1 MMPNIKIWFMHSTAK
16 HDLSMHVRFFLLSL
30 PLASCWLIKVLIG
43 QCYQYA
49 ILRLSCFL
57 PPALQWFCWKNSVI
71 TVSWSLTCV
80 LTADSTSESKTAG
93 FCSWSTLY
101 VQSIHQSTNQPIN
114 QSVNQSTNKSINQS
128 ISQSINQPINQSIS
142 QPINQSTN
150 QSVNQSTNKSI
161 KSVWSL
167 VSNQMINPEVKTM
180 SAHN

>member
-114 QSVNQSTNKSINQS
+114 QSINQSTN
-128 ISQSINQPINQSIS
+128 

-150 QSVNQSTNKSI
+150 QSVNQSINQSI
-161 KSVWSL
+161 NQSV
-167 VSNQMINPEVKTM
+167 NQSINQPINQ
-180 SAHN
+180 SINQPINQSSQFDH